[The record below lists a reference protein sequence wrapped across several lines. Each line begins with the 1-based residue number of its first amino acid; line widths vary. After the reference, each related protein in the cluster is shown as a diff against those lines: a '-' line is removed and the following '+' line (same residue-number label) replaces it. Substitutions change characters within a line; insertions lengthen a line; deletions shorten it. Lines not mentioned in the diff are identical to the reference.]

1 MAADFS
7 QVTMEQDGAGVR
19 VRGARGRAPGDCYK
33 VSATYMDGYKVRRR
47 PSYCQECYVSHQ
59 ISSFQ
64 ATCVVSI
71 AGGKAAKKA
80 RLMADSILSRSRNVF
95 QKLKLSDFDKT
106 HVQVLGAEDSFGANA
121 MSSDLLPR

>member
-1 MAADFS
+1 
-7 QVTMEQDGAGVR
+7 MEQVGDKVL
-19 VRGARGRAPGDCYK
+19 VQGARGRAPGDCYK
-33 VSATYMDGYKVRRR
+33 VSATYMDGYKVSRR
-47 PSYCQECYVSHQ
+47 SSHGHQ
-59 ISSFQ
+59 CLMFNPQ

-95 QKLKLSDFDKT
+95 QKLKLPDFDKT